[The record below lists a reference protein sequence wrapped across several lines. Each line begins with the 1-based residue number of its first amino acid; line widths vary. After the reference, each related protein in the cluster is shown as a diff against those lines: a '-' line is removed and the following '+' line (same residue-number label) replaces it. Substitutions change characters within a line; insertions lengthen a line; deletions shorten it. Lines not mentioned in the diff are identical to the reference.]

1 MTRIELTNDER
12 SRLLAHTQLLAEM
25 ARNEDLGPGD
35 ITASLMADPGEG
47 DFHLV
52 ARQQCVVAGCAI
64 AETILDAYGG
74 GLRITWCDGVTD
86 GVRIDHPPCNLAI
99 LDGPVTTMLSAERV
113 LLNFLQRLSGV
124 ATLTRNYA
132 DAVAGTSARIMDTR
146 KTTPGWRALEK
157 YAVRCGGGVNHRNGL
172 YDAILIKDNHLAA
185 TPRDRFAATV
195 FDMLNRI
202 PHGGDEN
209 GAPAPA
215 FIEVEVDTLDQFKQT
230 LDVVGVD
237 VILLD
242 NFKLDQLK
250 EAVSIRASR
259 GLADRIKLEASGGV
273 NLETVATIATTGV
286 DRISVGAIT
295 HSATA
300 VDLALDRAEG

>member
-1 MTRIELTNDER
+1 MTRIELADDER
-12 SRLLAHTQLLAEM
+12 SRLTAHTQILAEL
-25 ARNEDLGPGD
+25 ARKEDLGPGD

-52 ARQQCVVAGCAI
+52 ARQPCVIAGCAI
-64 AETILDAYGG
+64 AETVLDAYGG

-86 GVRIDHPPCNLAI
+86 GMRIDHPPRNLAI

-124 ATLTRNYA
+124 ATLTRAYV

-146 KTTPGWRALEK
+146 KTTPGWRLLEK
-157 YAVRCGGGVNHRNGL
+157 YAVRCGGGVNHRTGL

-185 TPRDRFAATV
+185 APKDRFAATV

-202 PHGGDEN
+202 PQGGDEN
-209 GAPAPA
+209 GAPPPA
-215 FIEVEVDTLDQFKQT
+215 FVEVEVDTPDQFKQVI
-230 LDVVGVD
+230 DVVGVD

-242 NFKLDQLK
+242 NFSVDQLK
-250 EAVSIRASR
+250 QAVAIRASR

-273 NLETVATIATTGV
+273 NLQTVAAIAATGV

-300 VDLALDRAEG
+300 IDLALDRAEN

>member
-1 MTRIELTNDER
+1 MTRIELTDDER
-12 SRLLAHTQLLAEM
+12 SRLLAHTKLLAEM
-25 ARNEDLGPGD
+25 ARKEDLGPGD
-35 ITASLMADPGEG
+35 ITASLMDDPGEG

-52 ARQQCVVAGCAI
+52 ARRQCVVAGCAI

-74 GLRITWCDGVTD
+74 GLRITWCDGISD
-86 GVRIDHPPCNLAI
+86 GARIDESPRNLAI

-113 LLNFLQRLSGV
+113 LLNFLQRLSGI
-124 ATLTRNYA
+124 ATLTRKYV
-132 DAVAGTSARIMDTR
+132 DAVVGTSAQIMDTR

-157 YAVRCGGGVNHRNGL
+157 YAVRCGGGVNHRIGL

-185 TPRDRFAATV
+185 APKERFAATV

-202 PHGGDEN
+202 PQGRDDN

-215 FIEVEVDTLDQFKQT
+215 FVEVEVDTLEQFKQV

-242 NFKLDQLK
+242 NFGVDQLAK
-250 EAVSIRASR
+250 AVAIRASR
-259 GLADRIKLEASGGV
+259 GLSDRIKLEASGGV
-273 NLETVATIATTGV
+273 NLQTVAAIAATGV